1 MALVTENVKTA
12 DVYVKDEGD
21 FATIIFQT
29 PKAQKIAR
37 ENVQGDLYGEDV
49 LKVDVDLSFVPKFL
63 GWALTH
69 NLSFDSEISIR
80 VGSKYAITDKEAIR
94 KAICAPKS
102 MPDSALP
109 KILEH
114 VGLATFRGDDL
125 SKVNPAWSVNDKF
138 VVGQRYP
145 VYDNEGYFVVGNDG
159 KGYKMTPKAW
169 SGKW

>member
-1 MALVTENVKTA
+1 MALKTENVKTA

-21 FATIIFQT
+21 FATVIFQT
-29 PKAQKIAR
+29 PKAQKIAK
-37 ENVQGDLYGEDV
+37 ESVQGDLYGKEL
-49 LKVDVDLSFVPKFL
+49 LKVDVDTTFVSKFL
-63 GWALTH
+63 TWAVSH
-69 NLSFDSEISIR
+69 NLSFESEIPVII
-80 VGSKYAITDKEAIR
+80 GSKFAITDKEAIR

-114 VGLATFRGDDL
+114 VGLATFRGDTLD
-125 SKVNPAWSVNDKF
+125 KVNPAWSVNDKF